1 VGEHD
6 EIERFRAGVFGR
18 AAVTYDQVGEP
29 LFALLGRPRVE
40 IAGIG
45 TGDRVLDVACG
56 RG

>member
-6 EIERFRAGVFGR
+6 EMERFRAGVFGR
-18 AAVTYDQVGEP
+18 AAVTYDQVGGP
-29 LFALLGRPRVE
+29 LFALLGRRLVV